1 MRPRIGALVLFALVA
16 GLTGCETREECV
28 PKPVPVT
35 NTQGDVYRCTAS
47 EDCPRSSRVALCVAD
62 TGTQQDCVRCLDT
75 ECVLISP
82 LPESC

>member
-1 MRPRIGALVLFALVA
+1 VNSRIGALVLFATVA

-28 PKPVPVT
+28 PRPVPVT
-35 NTQGDVYRCTAS
+35 NSSGDVYRCTAA
-47 EDCPRSSRVALCVAD
+47 EDCPRSSHVSLCVAD
-62 TGTQQDCVRCLDT
+62 TGTQQECVRCLDT

>member
-1 MRPRIGALVLFALVA
+1 VA

-35 NTQGDVYRCTAS
+35 NASGGVYRCTAG
-47 EDCPRSSRVALCVAD
+47 EDCPRSSRVSLCVAD
-62 TGTQQDCVRCLDT
+62 TDTQLECVRCLDT
-75 ECVLISP
+75 ECVLITP